1 MQKKESELIDQAV
14 NGDKKVLESL
24 LLSVQ
29 DMIYNLS
36 LRMLGSPQD
45 AEDAV
50 QEIITA
56 PGKQFFLNSSSS
68 PFICIPGTVH
78 TDLYDRKD
86 IIPFDKTERF
96 FHENLKK

>member
-50 QEIITA
+50 QEIMIKIITQLSTFRKESTFSTWA
-56 PGKQFFLNSSSS
+56 YRVATNYLINCKKS
-68 PFICIPGTVH
+68 ICLHSGH
-78 TDLYDRKD
+78 
-86 IIPFDKTERF
+86 
-96 FHENLKK
+96 